1 MQYSPP
7 ISVSSDTEDTYNV
20 RIYHDTKY
28 DIENIYNSIEYG
40 YLDKATIPKSV
51 HAWLWSEDFT
61 LTVYNIWDYGFN
73 VFILGP
79 KEIEGH
85 HELTA
90 TEAIDFI
97 KDFLNT

>member
-51 HAWLWSEDFT
+51 HA
-61 LTVYNIWDYGFN
+61 
-73 VFILGP
+73 
-79 KEIEGH
+79 
-85 HELTA
+85 
-90 TEAIDFI
+90 
-97 KDFLNT
+97 